1 MYHLFDGLVGLLIG
15 VLFIL
20 WVVMD
25 ALRRSDKATSFWK
38 IAKKYYREHIPLLI
52 IMTILSG
59 MGATTMFDNDNI
71 GMFII
76 LIIAISIERI
86 ICIIRIKRREK
97 GKNARESDKE
107 DAVYIEENIV
117 EEDDMNSESKEKHTL
132 DYDEITR
139 ILEEALRNED
149 IEAFYART
157 SNKLKIVAECYDGND
172 DGEYDFLN
180 ELISHLKGII
190 VHKFMKEHGWI
201 QDDQDEFKRWKRE
214 E

>member
-1 MYHLFDGLVGLLIG
+1 MSIYNKPLKVGMITQN
-15 VLFIL
+15 I
-20 WVVMD
+20 
-25 ALRRSDKATSFWK
+25 
-38 IAKKYYREHIPLLI
+38 
-52 IMTILSG
+52 
-59 MGATTMFDNDNI
+59 NDV
-71 GMFII
+71 
-76 LIIAISIERI
+76 
-86 ICIIRIKRREK
+86 KR
-97 GKNARESDKE
+97 GYS
-107 DAVYIEENIV
+107 EENIV
-117 EEDDMNSESKEKHTL
+117 EEEDMCSESKDNHTL

-201 QDDQDEFKRWKRE
+201 QDDQDEF
-214 E
+214 